1 MRNVTEI
8 ITEISFEREKFVVRN
23 NRRAISPGST
33 SNCDSLR
40 IAAKYKFERYR
51 NVVLR
56 HPRQWTVQILATL
69 AIRPRERDYSIG
81 RVESS
86 GSLPPR
92 AKIVRKRKRKK
103 VKKGKKRTSTLAGVY
118 RLIAIGTVDDR
129 VGLLHDCDMSV
140 RKWVQTPC
148 VRQVD
153 KPGTPVA
160 AARGSRSC
168 TPTMGGIPGPLASRV
183 YHPPSSQQTP
193 PQGYQG
199 LPSRGN
205 EPPQSPSPYS
215 NLPYARPSM
224 VIHDPVTP

>member
-1 MRNVTEI
+1 MCYFLGKNEITLIGIHFEHFHNTCPECNFCSTQALAFDGPNHIVTFPRQHGTFFFIYPIDRLEAAALC
-8 ITEISFEREKFVVRN
+8 RRVRN
-23 NRRAISPGST
+23 ETKRK
-33 SNCDSLR
+33 D
-40 IAAKYKFERYR
+40 IAADMVSKFAIGMVESLVR
-51 NVVLR
+51 LR
-56 HPRQWTVQILATL
+56 HS
-69 AIRPRERDYSIG
+69 ER
-81 RVESS
+81 
-86 GSLPPR
+86 LQ
-92 AKIVRKRKRKK
+92 
-103 VKKGKKRTSTLAGVY
+103 
-118 RLIAIGTVDDR
+118 
-129 VGLLHDCDMSV
+129 
-140 RKWVQTPC
+140 KWVQTPC

-168 TPTMGGIPGPLASRV
+168 TPTMGGIPGSLARV

>member
-1 MRNVTEI
+1 VKFLQTLVSDDPNDIVTSSRQYGI
-8 ITEISFEREKFVVRN
+8 FFYSIVSRQRLSAAAFETKWR
-23 NRRAISPGST
+23 
-33 SNCDSLR
+33 
-40 IAAKYKFERYR
+40 ERY
-51 NVVLR
+51 
-56 HPRQWTVQILATL
+56 H
-69 AIRPRERDYSIG
+69 
-81 RVESS
+81 
-86 GSLPPR
+86 
-92 AKIVRKRKRKK
+92 VRSAD
-103 VKKGKKRTSTLAGVY
+103 TISDF
-118 RLIAIGTVDDR
+118 AIGTVES
-129 VGLLHDCDMSV
+129 LV
-140 RKWVQTPC
+140 RSRHSERLQKWVQTPC

-168 TPTMGGIPGPLASRV
+168 TPTMGGIPGSLARV

>member
-1 MRNVTEI
+1 MIRPASAVFN
-8 ITEISFEREKFVVRN
+8 EISRLTTSLVR
-23 NRRAISPGST
+23 
-33 SNCDSLR
+33 
-40 IAAKYKFERYR
+40 
-51 NVVLR
+51 LR
-56 HPRQWTVQILATL
+56 HSV
-69 AIRPRERDYSIG
+69 SF
-81 RVESS
+81 
-86 GSLPPR
+86 SLCLCVCVS
-92 AKIVRKRKRKK
+92 AK
-103 VKKGKKRTSTLAGVY
+103 
-118 RLIAIGTVDDR
+118 
-129 VGLLHDCDMSV
+129 VGANT
-140 RKWVQTPC
+140 KTC

-168 TPTMGGIPGPLASRV
+168 TPTMGGIPGPLPSRV

-224 VIHDPVTP
+224 VNHEPRISLAIYCYRALFR

>member
-1 MRNVTEI
+1 VNVWRPHAT
-8 ITEISFEREKFVVRN
+8 
-23 NRRAISPGST
+23 P
-33 SNCDSLR
+33 
-40 IAAKYKFERYR
+40 
-51 NVVLR
+51 R
-56 HPRQWTVQILATL
+56 HPRDNMDRVNFRRLTRHTSVT
-69 AIRPRERDYSIG
+69 RPAM
-81 RVESS
+81 
-86 GSLPPR
+86 P
-92 AKIVRKRKRKK
+92 KRSRLSAVARLKRKK
-103 VKKGKKRTSTLAGVY
+103 IAAIAPLTRSQ
-118 RLIAIGTVDDR
+118 RLTQSSLV
-129 VGLLHDCDMSV
+129 HDCGIASV
-140 RKWVQTPC
+140 CLPVCLSLSLSLSPLLLYVCACVCKSGCKHQTC

-168 TPTMGGIPGPLASRV
+168 TPTMGGIPGPLPSRV

-224 VIHDPVTP
+224 VNHDPVSP

>member
-1 MRNVTEI
+1 MDRLEAAALC
-8 ITEISFEREKFVVRN
+8 RRVRN
-23 NRRAISPGST
+23 ETKVNDIAFNHRLITVSEFAICT
-33 SNCDSLR
+33 IESLVR
-40 IAAKYKFERYR
+40 
-51 NVVLR
+51 LR
-56 HPRQWTVQILATL
+56 HS
-69 AIRPRERDYSIG
+69 ER
-81 RVESS
+81 
-86 GSLPPR
+86 LQ
-92 AKIVRKRKRKK
+92 
-103 VKKGKKRTSTLAGVY
+103 
-118 RLIAIGTVDDR
+118 
-129 VGLLHDCDMSV
+129 
-140 RKWVQTPC
+140 KWVQTPC

-168 TPTMGGIPGPLASRV
+168 TPTMGGIPGSLARV